1 LFRSLS
7 PLRFLCY
14 ILDMR
19 LQADTNP
26 MRMLQLEVTRL
37 KDENREL
44 RDEIALLHSSIRA
57 LSALQDLIER
67 LSPATHLLTLLDD
80 LLASVLMVVGAS
92 AGSLLLVDDDTGELV
107 FAVVH
112 GPARERLTG
121 YRLPRGQ
128 GIAGWVAANR
138 RPQVV
143 HDVRTDPQFS
153 PLVDETFDFQTR
165 SLAALPLLD
174 GDRVLGV
181 IEALNKGS
189 DRDFTQVDHDL
200 LRVVAQ
206 LAASALV
213 RAESV
218 TSTSPA
224 EAGAKP

>member
-1 LFRSLS
+1 MSLKAETS
-7 PLRFLCY
+7 P
-14 ILDMR
+14 MHV
-19 LQADTNP
+19 
-26 MRMLQLEVTRL
+26 LQLEVSRL

-67 LSPATHLLTLLDD
+67 LSPATPILTLLDD

-92 AGSLLLVDDDTGELV
+92 AGSLLLVDEDTGDLV
-107 FAVVH
+107 FTVVH

-121 YRLPRGQ
+121 YRLRSGQ
-128 GIAGWVAANR
+128 GIAGSVVATR
-138 RPQVV
+138 RPQIVQ
-143 HDVRTDPQFS
+143 DVRTDPQFS

-174 GDRVLGV
+174 GERVLGV
-181 IEALNKGS
+181 IEALNKSS
-189 DRDFTQVDHDL
+189 DREFSRVDYDL

-206 LAASALV
+206 LAAAALV

-218 TSTSPA
+218 TAPSA
-224 EAGAKP
+224 

>member
-1 LFRSLS
+1 MGLRS
-7 PLRFLCY
+7 
-14 ILDMR
+14 
-19 LQADTNP
+19 DTNP
-26 MRMLQLEVTRL
+26 MHMLQIEVARL

-67 LSPATHLLTLLDD
+67 LSPSTHILTLLDD

-92 AGSLLLVDDDTGELV
+92 AGSLLLVDEESGELV

-121 YRLPRGQ
+121 YRLPKGQ

-181 IEALNKGS
+181 IEALNKAS
-189 DRDFTQVDHDL
+189 DRDFTQVDNDL

-206 LAASALV
+206 LAAAALV
-213 RAESV
+213 RAEAV
-218 TSTSPA
+218 TASGAPEPA
-224 EAGAKP
+224 PNP